1 MNFLGESRHYGLASI
16 LMCQCLKCYAQFRV
30 TTSNFINY
38 NHTDHYSVNVGAVL
52 GQIATGRGADHL
64 TEQLACV
71 QVPSLSTPSFIH
83 LESIMGATF
92 EAMVGQNLLI
102 AGQKERQ
109 LAIEQGN
116 YHNRVPAITVVVDA
130 GWSKRS
136 RKHSYNANSGVGV
149 IFGAATKALLFIGIR
164 NKYCSV
170 CAISSRNNVVP
181 VPQHKCY
188 HNWSSS
194 SCSMEADIILEG
206 FRQSENMHGL
216 RYLWMI
222 GDGDSSVYHSV
233 VTGVPSYGRDITKVE
248 CANHAVKCYRNRL
261 EALCIDKPQYC
272 GKHGLSQ
279 AMMKRITHGARCAIK
294 MHSNT
299 SNVTALRHDLRNGPR
314 HYCEIQLSA
323 KGSLQVKQ

>member
-1 MNFLGESRHYGLASI
+1 MNFLGESRHYGLVSI
-16 LMCQCLKCYAQFRV
+16 LVYQCLKCYAQFRV

-52 GQIATGRGADHL
+52 GQIATGGGADNL
-64 TEQLACV
+64 TEQLTCV
-71 QVPSLSTPSFIH
+71 QVSTISFIH

-109 LAIEQGN
+109 LAIELGN
-116 YHNRVPAITVVVDA
+116 YHNGVPAITVVVDA
-130 GWSKRS
+130 GWSKLS
-136 RKHSYNANSGVGV
+136 HKHSYNANSGVGV
-149 IFGAATKALLFIGIR
+149 IFAAATKALLFIGVR
-164 NKYCSV
+164 NKYCLV
-170 CAISSRNNVVP
+170 CVISSRKNVVP
-181 VPQHKCY
+181 VLQHKCY
-188 HNWSSS
+188 RNWSSS
-194 SCSMEADIILEG
+194 SCSMEADIILEE
-206 FRQSENMHGL
+206 FCQSENMHGL
-216 RYLWMI
+216 RYLWLI

-261 EALCIDKPQYC
+261 EALCIDKPQYR

-279 AMMKRITHGARCAIK
+279 AMMKCITHGARCAIK

-299 SNVTALRHDLRNGPR
+299 SNVTAL
-314 HYCEIQLSA
+314 
-323 KGSLQVKQ
+323 